1 MRVTRKNNSTYDLQT
16 ERDIAQLTKQEKQG

>member
-16 ERDIAQLTKQEKQG
+16 ERDSAQLTKQETQG